1 MTLVEKLKLINKPP
15 IIPIQMGFAENS
27 TELWNN
33 FIFPRLPKKDVVLHW
48 HKILTEY
55 IKRSDATFALRFY
68 NTAPKSEYEKLR
80 RGFLTR
86 TDKGYS
92 FFYTDNFHAA
102 YYFKMALDEYIP
114 SVEEILSA
122 FNSRQFPARFG
133 LITSKEKELAAM
145 LNKYN
150 PGFTTAGYKIAHIY
164 NVGTDYYSD
173 GKFLSLSDIVE
184 KYFPRGERT
193 DWSERIDSYGKYFL
207 RDLIVS
213 DEAKNYLVAEFLRFV
228 HPFNYFLMPKM
239 TGKKTQAIWAC
250 PEGCKDAAEY
260 TPLLDFVRN
269 KFAEIYGDAYEEFLD
284 LIMVDK
290 ENLGVNSLG
299 LLSELTLKIL
309 YGVTFTKEEKQP
321 ESNSVKKRATNFSS
335 DFPEEIKLAVLK
347 EYLKNPTTSFRKLEI
362 GIMSI
367 ESPVRGGG
375 FKAKN
380 IVNSYGAFDSNKGIL
395 SKYSIEAAAKFVD
408 DRLRENLLKY
418 KEYLDS

>member
-1 MTLVEKLKLINKPP
+1 
-15 IIPIQMGFAENS
+15 MGFAENS

-55 IKRSDATFALRFY
+55 IKRSDATFAL
-68 NTAPKSEYEKLR
+68 
-80 RGFLTR
+80 
-86 TDKGYS
+86 
-92 FFYTDNFHAA
+92 
-102 YYFKMALDEYIP
+102 
-114 SVEEILSA
+114 
-122 FNSRQFPARFG
+122 
-133 LITSKEKELAAM
+133 
-145 LNKYN
+145 
-150 PGFTTAGYKIAHIY
+150 TTAGYKIAHIY
-164 NVGTDYYSD
+164 NVGTDYYSN

>member
-1 MTLVEKLKLINKPP
+1 M
-15 IIPIQMGFAENS
+15 
-27 TELWNN
+27 
-33 FIFPRLPKKDVVLHW
+33 
-48 HKILTEY
+48 
-55 IKRSDATFALRFY
+55 
-68 NTAPKSEYEKLR
+68 
-80 RGFLTR
+80 
-86 TDKGYS
+86 
-92 FFYTDNFHAA
+92 
-102 YYFKMALDEYIP
+102 
-114 SVEEILSA
+114 
-122 FNSRQFPARFG
+122 
-133 LITSKEKELAAM
+133 
-145 LNKYN
+145 
-150 PGFTTAGYKIAHIY
+150 
-164 NVGTDYYSD
+164 
-173 GKFLSLSDIVE
+173 
-184 KYFPRGERT
+184 
-193 DWSERIDSYGKYFL
+193 
-207 RDLIVS
+207 
-213 DEAKNYLVAEFLRFV
+213 
-228 HPFNYFLMPKM
+228 
-239 TGKKTQAIWAC
+239 
-250 PEGCKDAAEY
+250 
-260 TPLLDFVRN
+260 RN

-367 ESPVRGGG
+367 ESPMRGGG